1 MSTAKIDIDT
11 EYSKKFEEQ
20 VAELDELELSKLYDE
35 LFERVNAPK
44 SMKDVLDALK
54 KMEYINRYLEK
65 GNYWQ
70 KFYDSRKARPV
81 NND

>member
-44 SMKDVLDALK
+44 SMKDVLDAFK